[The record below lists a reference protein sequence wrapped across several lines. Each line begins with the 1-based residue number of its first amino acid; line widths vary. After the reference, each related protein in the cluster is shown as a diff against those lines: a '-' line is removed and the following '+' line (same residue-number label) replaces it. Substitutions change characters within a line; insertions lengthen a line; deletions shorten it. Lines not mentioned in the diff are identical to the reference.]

1 MTNPSSKDRNIM
13 ILQSGSKPIFIEKR
27 KTKRNQQYKEIKREI
42 RKKIKGK
49 EDRLIIGTNGSNQ

>member
-1 MTNPSSKDRNIM
+1 M